1 MMGIARALR
10 IMVLLS
16 LTVLTIRAQNAVYL
30 QGLFVGS
37 DGTAK
42 KEAPG
47 AEEGLEAFH
56 NEFLQA
62 MGLRSRGNTVLA
74 LSSIAEKS
82 AHDRIAALLVSTDSN
97 DVAVVVA
104 LGAWEKDSKRVELSA
119 LSSIHPDRM
128 TLDYLLNLILF
139 LPVRTMSVFVLAPP
153 RYQFPLDMF
162 REQRPGIGGGG
173 KYLVVIQPKGQS
185 DYEAAVDDLHDLLEK
200 TGDGGSGDR
209 NKDGM
214 LSFTEWMMLFERL
227 STPEFTVL
235 SYRITESP
243 DIQLKQLH

>member
-1 MMGIARALR
+1 MKGIARGLLITAFLGLFLR
-10 IMVLLS
+10 DVQGQS
-16 LTVLTIRAQNAVYL
+16 AVYL

-37 DGTAK
+37 EGTAK

-47 AEEGLEAFH
+47 AEETLEAFH

-62 MGLRSRGNTVLA
+62 MGLRSRGNTVLP
-74 LSSIAEKS
+74 LSSTKERS
-82 AHDRIAALLVSTDSN
+82 AYDRIAVLQTSSDSN

-104 LGAWEKDSKRVELSA
+104 LGPWEKDPKRVELSA
-119 LSSIHPDRM
+119 LSSVHPDRL

-162 REQRPGIGGGG
+162 KGQRPGIGGGG
-173 KYLVVIQPKGQS
+173 KYLVVIQPKNQGTF
-185 DYEAAVDDLHDLLEK
+185 EAAVDDLHDLLEK
-200 TGDGGSGDR
+200 TGDGAVGDR
-209 NKDGM
+209 NKDGL
-214 LSFTEWMMLFERL
+214 LSFAEWMALFEL
-227 STPEFTVL
+227 LAGPEFTVL

-243 DIQLKQLH
+243 DIQLKQLQ